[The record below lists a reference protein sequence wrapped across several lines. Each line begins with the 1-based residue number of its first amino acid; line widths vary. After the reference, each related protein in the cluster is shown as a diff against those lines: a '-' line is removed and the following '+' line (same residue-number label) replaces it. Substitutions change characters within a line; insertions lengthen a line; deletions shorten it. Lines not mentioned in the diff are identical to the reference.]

1 MLAQVYV
8 RRNRGRRIPEREERN
23 QTPLVGNLQFCYVMH
38 GGISIAQIALHDP
51 SNTRP
56 DGELARLYEPV
67 LTGLGGNYIA
77 FRGYEVR
84 DGATYLQ
91 EWRCYVGG
99 HLRQPAERPLDIVS
113 SSSSSQVEQ

>member
-1 MLAQVYV
+1 MLAQVYI
-8 RRNRGRRIPEREERN
+8 RRRLGRRIPEREERN

-67 LTGLGGNYIA
+67 LTGLGGDYIA

-91 EWRCYVGG
+91 EWRCCVGG
-99 HLRQPAERPLDIVS
+99 RDARLGAVAVPPKELSDAR
-113 SSSSSQVEQ
+113 